1 MSFKENAYQQ
11 MSFTDSFSGLTARE
25 QKALEKSWAKVF
37 ADEIFPAIDE
47 KRFSVLYS
55 DKASRPNT
63 PVNVIVGALIIKE
76 LFDYSDDEM
85 VENLMLDFRIQYA
98 LHTTSFEEQPLSDKT
113 LSRFRKRCYDYET
126 LHNKDLYHD
135 CVKELSTSIA
145 KLMGI
150 SGKVRRMDSM
160 MIESKKFLHYL
171 LVYSIFIT
179 PCSVRMSQSMTGKQF
194 KYLRLSLFFLC

>member
-76 LFDYSDDEM
+76 LS
-85 VENLMLDFRIQYA
+85 A
-98 LHTTSFEEQPLSDKT
+98 G
-113 LSRFRKRCYDYET
+113 
-126 LHNKDLYHD
+126 
-135 CVKELSTSIA
+135 CVKVLARYLIHLEKPT
-145 KLMGI
+145 
-150 SGKVRRMDSM
+150 
-160 MIESKKFLHYL
+160 FL
-171 LVYSIFIT
+171 I
-179 PCSVRMSQSMTGKQF
+179 
-194 KYLRLSLFFLC
+194 

>member
-1 MSFKENAYQQ
+1 MVYLLYNRDILVGKKAISMSFKENTYQQ

-98 LHTTSFEEQPLSDKT
+98 LHTTSFEEQSLSDKT
-113 LSRFRKRCYDYET
+113 LSRFPKR
-126 LHNKDLYHD
+126 
-135 CVKELSTSIA
+135 
-145 KLMGI
+145 
-150 SGKVRRMDSM
+150 SM
-160 MIESKKFLHYL
+160 IMKHFTTR
-171 LVYSIFIT
+171 IFIMI
-179 PCSVRMSQSMTGKQF
+179 V
-194 KYLRLSLFFLC
+194 